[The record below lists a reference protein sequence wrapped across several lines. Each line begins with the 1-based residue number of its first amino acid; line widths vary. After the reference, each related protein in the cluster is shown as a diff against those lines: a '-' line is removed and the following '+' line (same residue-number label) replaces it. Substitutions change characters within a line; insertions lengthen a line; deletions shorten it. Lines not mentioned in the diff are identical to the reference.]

1 MILELFNLKELRM
14 INDEDFINVYMNRLT
29 KVVNTAIKKAGLT
42 EDETCVIEITTD
54 NGYPAAYFCGGIYE
68 VSIMATDCSRG
79 FSNGCVYIASVGS
92 ELLQFRTLTD
102 AVDSFIECIEEMRRT
117 RAA

>member
-1 MILELFNLKELRM
+1 MIS
-14 INDEDFINVYMNRLT
+14 DEDFINIFKNRLIKT
-29 KVVNTAIKKAGLT
+29 VNAAIAKTDIA
-42 EDETCVIEITTD
+42 EDEECVIEITTD
-54 NGYPAAYFCGGIYE
+54 NGFPAAYFSGGVYE
-68 VSIMATDCSRG
+68 VCIMAKDSSRG
-79 FSNGCVYIASVGS
+79 FSDGCMYIASVGS

>member
-1 MILELFNLKELRM
+1 MIS
-14 INDEDFINVYMNRLT
+14 DEEFINIFKNRLIKT
-29 KVVNTAIKKAGLT
+29 VNAAIAKTDIA
-42 EDETCVIEITTD
+42 EDENCVIDITTD
-54 NGYPAAYFCGGIYE
+54 NGYPAAYFCRGLYE
-68 VSIMATDCSRG
+68 VSIMAKDSCRG
-79 FSNGCVYIASVGS
+79 FSDGCVYIASVGS

>member
-1 MILELFNLKELRM
+1 M
-14 INDEDFINVYMNRLT
+14 INDEDFINVYTKRLT
-29 KVVNTAIKKAGLT
+29 KVVNAAIERAGLA
-42 EDETCVIEITTD
+42 EDESCVIEITTD

-79 FSNGCVYIASVGS
+79 FSHGCVYIASVGS
-92 ELLQFRTLTD
+92 ELLQFRTLSD
-102 AVDSFIECIEEMRRT
+102 AVDSFIECIQEMRRT